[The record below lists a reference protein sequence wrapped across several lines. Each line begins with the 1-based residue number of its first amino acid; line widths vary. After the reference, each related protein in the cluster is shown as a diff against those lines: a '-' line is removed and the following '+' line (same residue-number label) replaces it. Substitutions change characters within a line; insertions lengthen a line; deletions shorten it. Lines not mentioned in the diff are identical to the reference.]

1 MDKLN
6 SIAAF
11 IKYNREKLNLT
22 QEMLADKTGVGIHFI
37 RNIEQG
43 KPTLKLEKLDKVL
56 AIFGYRMA
64 PVPNTID
71 AFQMWHLYKDKAV
84 EIVLKDKRSIS
95 GFLVEEIRDERN
107 TIAAW
112 KLVPFPNILQ
122 WQLEKGDKWVEII
135 RHQDIDHIELSKHEQ
150 IRKSLTS

>member
-1 MDKLN
+1 MYKLN
-6 SIAAF
+6 STAAF

-43 KPTLKLEKLDKVL
+43 KSTLKLDKLNKVL
-56 AIFGYRMA
+56 AIFGYIMA

-71 AFQMWHLYKDKAV
+71 AFQIWHSYRNQAV
-84 EIVLKDKRSIS
+84 EIMLKDKRSIS

-107 TIAAW
+107 SIAAW

-122 WQLEKGDKWVEII
+122 WQSGKGDKWVEII
-135 RHQDIDHIELSKHEQ
+135 RHQDIDHIELSKHEK